1 MIDKKKTYLKLRVE
15 VADMDVESINIIY
28 TSVVAS
34 GEATLSTDG
43 FEDEGD
49 YDAGEVWW

>member
-1 MIDKKKTYLKLRVE
+1 MIDKKKTYLKPSVE
-15 VADMDVESINIIY
+15 VVNIDLESINIIC

-34 GEATLSTDG
+34 GEATFSTDG

-49 YDAGEVWW
+49 FDAGAAEW

>member
-1 MIDKKKTYLKLRVE
+1 MIDKKKTYLKPRVE
-15 VADMDVESINIIY
+15 VADMDVESINIIC

-34 GEATLSTDG
+34 GDATLSTDG

-49 YDAGEVWW
+49 YDAGGVEW